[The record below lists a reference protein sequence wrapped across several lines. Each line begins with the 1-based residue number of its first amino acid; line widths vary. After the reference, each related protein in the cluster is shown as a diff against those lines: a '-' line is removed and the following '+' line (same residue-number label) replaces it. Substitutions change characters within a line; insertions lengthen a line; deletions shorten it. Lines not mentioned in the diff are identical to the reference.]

1 MTRNASDD
9 ALAKSTNF
17 PERLVAPDKAVP
29 TWLWLWHG
37 APPRTLR
44 PSGRFR
50 ERPKSGRPRTGK
62 QDSMTDANKTTNQPT
77 LLFSP
82 IDLRGVTLRNGVM
95 ISPMAQYSANEG
107 VASDWHIVHLGKFGL
122 GGARLVFTEATAV
135 QEKGRITYGDLGLY
149 NDEHVEPLRRV
160 TEFIKK
166 YGAVPG
172 VQLWH
177 ARRKASICRAWEG
190 GDPLDETDAAKGEPP
205 WETVGPIAVPG
216 APGGIVPRAVSG
228 EEIEELKQDWRA
240 ATRRSLAAGF
250 EVVEVHGAH
259 GYLLH

>member
-1 MTRNASDD
+1 
-9 ALAKSTNF
+9 
-17 PERLVAPDKAVP
+17 
-29 TWLWLWHG
+29 
-37 APPRTLR
+37 
-44 PSGRFR
+44 
-50 ERPKSGRPRTGK
+50 
-62 QDSMTDANKTTNQPT
+62 MTDANKTTNQPT

-95 ISPMAQYSANEG
+95 ISPMAQYSANAG

-122 GGARLVFTEATAV
+122 EGARLVFTEATAV

-216 APGGIVPRAVSG
+216 APEGIVPRAVSG

-240 ATRRSLAAGF
+240 ATRRALAAGF